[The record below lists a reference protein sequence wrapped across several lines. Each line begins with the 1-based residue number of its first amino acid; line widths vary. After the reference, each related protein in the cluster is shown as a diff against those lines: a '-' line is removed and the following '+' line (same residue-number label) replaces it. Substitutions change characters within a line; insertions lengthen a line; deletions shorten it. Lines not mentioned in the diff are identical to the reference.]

1 MEVPAGTGLTGP
13 ALVATGFP
21 HTPEGAIGQLAQIDT
36 AVLSSMSP
44 QTAREVYSAWALPGG
59 VAPEDWWTATAV
71 DSFLT
76 SSGMGGALAPDAAVT
91 VEPAAALIK
100 GNDGPDWTTVCVLMK
115 VSATY
120 RSEAQTGWG
129 HCERMQWVGGRWMIA
144 PGNRRPPPRPPGPAP
159 GWPPRPAGRPGNH
172 HLHQHRRRALTWS
185 TASRSLRSRTV
196 ALIALALVT
205 AAAVFMFTRP
215 DTTDSGEPSA
225 STQLN
230 VQTGAVA
237 SRHGSTSTQE
247 SPQTSPKGGVVLPR
261 GAEQVNGLAT
271 RFPYTDLGAVATQ
284 VAVSRAQIGFD
295 YDTAATAVSTYA
307 APEETAVFEQRAR
320 VAVAERRKAAGVP
333 ADGEVPAPASYAVTP
348 VAYHLLRARH
358 RLLRGHAAV
367 LHHLHDHRR
376 EVQGRLL
383 RRHPAGEMGRDQSSG

>member
-1 MEVPAGTGLTGP
+1 M
-13 ALVATGFP
+13 
-21 HTPEGAIGQLAQIDT
+21 D
-36 AVLSSMSP
+36 
-44 QTAREVYSAWALPGG
+44 
-59 VAPEDWWTATAV
+59 
-71 DSFLT
+71 
-76 SSGMGGALAPDAAVT
+76 
-91 VEPAAALIK
+91 
-100 GNDGPDWTTVCVLMK
+100 
-115 VSATY
+115 
-120 RSEAQTGWG
+120 
-129 HCERMQWVGGRWMIA
+129 
-144 PGNRRPPPRPPGPAP
+144 
-159 GWPPRPAGRPGNH
+159 
-172 HLHQHRRRALTWS
+172 

-196 ALIALALVT
+196 ALIALTLVT
-205 AAAVFMFTRP
+205 AAAVLMFTRP

-230 VQTGAVA
+230 VQTGTVA
-237 SRHGSTSTQE
+237 SEHGSTSTQE

-348 VAYHLLRARH
+348 VAYHLLELNTDYYAVT
-358 RLLRGHAAV
+358 LLSYITFTTTGGKPKDGFYAGTQLVKWVGTKAAGDWKLTQGTNDDVRKV
-367 LHHLHDHRR
+367 LDADRPK
-376 EVQGRLL
+376 
-383 RRHPAGEMGRDQSSG
+383 PAAPGTGQFKAEGWIQLNAEQP